1 MAFLQRGLLI
11 YLFIALAMVFAYPQA
26 IFNGNTPADNTVLS
40 WFNLALN
47 TTCTNVPGQ
56 TDFSNCVYIPNSASQ
71 FSNTVGNNTNTFTT
85 PSSPSS
91 SGSIIGFL
99 DPVFQV
105 FSWVGLFFKIIFSP
119 IILLTSGVMVG
130 APTALILLFGI
141 PLVFLMIIG
150 LITFIRSGWV

>member
-1 MAFLQRGLLI
+1 MAFLQRGLII
-11 YLFIALAMVFAYPQA
+11 YLFIALAMTFAYPQA

-47 TTCTNVPGQ
+47 QTCINVPGQ
-56 TDFSNCVYIPNSASQ
+56 TDFSNCVYVPGSITA
-71 FSNTVGNNTNTFTT
+71 FSNTVGNNTATFTT

-91 SGSIIGFL
+91 SGSLIGFL

-105 FSWVGLFFKIIFSP
+105 FSWIGLFFKVIFSP
-119 IILLTSGVMVG
+119 IIMLTSPIMTG
-130 APTALILLFGI
+130 APTALTLLLGI